1 MTCAVP
7 RRRVAMHGLSLIEL
21 MIAMVLGLLLMGAA
35 ISIFLS
41 NQRVFRTVEGMGW
54 AQDGMQTTFELMAR
68 DLREAG
74 GNPCDGTLPVAN
86 VINNAS
92 SNWWTNWSF
101 PIVGYDNGALSGS
114 ASGTDAIQVL
124 TLDPHLAN
132 VTAAQSSTNITV
144 DDASGLSAGN
154 TVMICDNTQL
164 ALFVAGSVT
173 GNVINHASSANCSNN
188 SLSVLPAVCSGS
200 APAYSYGVN
209 SVVSRLRGI
218 RWYVASNANGGRS
231 LYRKIDNGAAE
242 EMVEGVQDMQ
252 ITYLTGTGATAYQT
266 ASAIGAASPPA
277 AAWGNVIAVRLVLT
291 VRGGNKTGF
300 AGQQLDRTVQ
310 YVVNLRNRT
319 L

>member
-1 MTCAVP
+1 MTSAVP
-7 RRRVAMHGLSLIEL
+7 RRPAAMHGLSLIEL
-21 MIAMVLGLLLMGAA
+21 MIAMVLGLMLVGAA

-92 SNWWTNWSF
+92 SNWWTNWNF
-101 PIVGYDNGALSGS
+101 PVVGYENGALSGS

-132 VTAAQSSTNITV
+132 VTTAQSSTNITV

-173 GNVINHASSANCSNN
+173 GNVISHASSANCSNN
-188 SLSVLPAVCSGS
+188 SLSVLPAVCSNS
-200 APAYSYGVN
+200 AVAYSYGVN

-218 RWYVASNANGGRS
+218 RWYVASNAAGGRS

-242 EMVEGVQDMQ
+242 EMVEGVQNMQ
-252 ITYLTGTGATAYQT
+252 ITYLTAGSTAYQT
-266 ASAIGAASPPA
+266 ASSIGAASPPD
-277 AAWGNVIAVRLVLT
+277 AAWGNVIAAKLVLT

-300 AGQQLDRTVQ
+300 GGQQLDRTVQ